1 MIKIWNQMSI
11 FQIILPANAILLA
24 CPLTSLRIAKV
35 WHADLTTSIASLC
48 WPMEDI
54 TKGINPK
61 EETYNNMINN
71 WVNNIIKCNWVW

>member
-48 WPMEDI
+48 WPMDDI
-54 TKGINPK
+54 TRGINPK
-61 EETYNNMINN
+61 EETYNNMIDNN
-71 WVNNIIKCNWVW
+71 VIELII